1 MLASRG
7 HVGPDSSIEGDM
19 KLNRDNSSKV
29 NAKAQKEQ
37 VFDPIIGR
45 DVPVKGQIET
55 SGNGDGSPEALVRAQ
70 RLLDRLLWMAFT
82 KRGRHENN
90 VR

>member
-1 MLASRG
+1 M
-7 HVGPDSSIEGDM
+7 
-19 KLNRDNSSKV
+19 
-29 NAKAQKEQ
+29 NAKAQKELTI
-37 VFDPIIGR
+37 DPHSGR

-55 SGNGDGSPEALVRAQ
+55 PGNGDGSPEALVRTQ